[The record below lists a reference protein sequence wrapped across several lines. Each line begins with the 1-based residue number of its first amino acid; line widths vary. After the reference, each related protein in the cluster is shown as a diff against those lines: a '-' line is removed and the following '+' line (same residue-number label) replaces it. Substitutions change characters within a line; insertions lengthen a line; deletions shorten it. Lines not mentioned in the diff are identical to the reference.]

1 MTKNY
6 LIIVFLIFV
15 FSVFYFLLSR
25 AKNSTDL
32 YVRAI
37 FAPKED
43 LTVAVPYW
51 VANSLKKGDREKT
64 AFGQTIAEITDIE
77 SYEGGGHGKHLIM
90 EMKITAQRDRADNF
104 SYKNQSL
111 ALNEWVDFN
120 FGKVKQRGLI
130 TYLDAKPSKYPVKML
145 LVNLVKKKE
154 LTYIAGQV
162 RIGDV
167 MLNDKGE
174 AMARVTALKISP
186 SVFKDANLAE
196 AVDDIARSVEIT
208 AKEINGILY
217 FGEIAKIA
225 VGQKITLF
233 FKNVTLWE
241 ADITSVGSLTD

>member
-1 MTKNY
+1 MTRNY
-6 LIIVFLIFV
+6 LIIVFLIFI
-15 FSVFYFLLSR
+15 FAVFYFLFSM
-25 AKNSTDL
+25 AKNSADL

-51 VANSLKKGDREKT
+51 VANTLKKGDREKT
-64 AFGQTIAEITDIE
+64 AFGQTVAEITDIE

-120 FGKVKQRGLI
+120 FGKVKHKGFI
-130 TYLDAKPSKYPVKML
+130 TYLDTKPPKYPVKKL
-145 LVNLVKKKE
+145 LVSLVKKKE
-154 LTYIAGQV
+154 LAYIANQV

-186 SVFKDANLAE
+186 SAFKDANLTE
-196 AVDDIARSVEIT
+196 AVDDIALSAEIA

-217 FGEIAKIA
+217 FGEISKVA

-241 ADITSVGSLTD
+241 ADITLVAPATL